1 MGTKI
6 QSLCTG
12 EGIGV
17 KRSYPVGN
25 RSDYLGNA
33 IALSLT
39 GAYQFQV
46 AFLIAISFPVGHL
59 LW

>member
-1 MGTKI
+1 MGTTI

-12 EGIGV
+12 EDVAV

-33 IALSLT
+33 IALSLA

-46 AFLIAISFPVGHL
+46 AFLIPISSPVGHL